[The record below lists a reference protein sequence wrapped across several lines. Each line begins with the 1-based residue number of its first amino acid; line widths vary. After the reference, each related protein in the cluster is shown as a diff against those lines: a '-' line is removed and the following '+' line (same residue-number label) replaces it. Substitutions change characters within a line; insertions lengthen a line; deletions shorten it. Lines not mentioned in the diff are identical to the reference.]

1 MRADRDFICGPQ
13 LRFTSLA
20 VIPRDSGKI
29 SKMSSQSG
37 GDDDNIRPEGD
48 LSSDRRGSE
57 RPFLAPTAA
66 SRKDVSDEDLADQLA
81 NGEHDALSELFERYS
96 DLVFGIARRMLKDD
110 GEAEEA
116 LQQIFLDTYRAIHQ
130 FDRKRAPF
138 KTWLLQFVYHRT
150 INRKHHLE
158 AKGFYSSEEFKE
170 EFLPIELFEGRTLQL
185 CSAEVAHLIGQ
196 LLGTIKAR
204 QRRTIELTFFEGLT
218 AEEIAKETG
227 ETPAM
232 VRHNLYRGLSKLRSA
247 LLQKEQREEK
257 VKKVEGIIFAH
268 PRPF

>member
-1 MRADRDFICGPQ
+1 
-13 LRFTSLA
+13 
-20 VIPRDSGKI
+20 
-29 SKMSSQSG
+29 MSSRFG
-37 GDDDNIRPEGD
+37 GDDDVARRAEDVTSEDTRPERLI
-48 LSSDRRGSE
+48 LS
-57 RPFLAPTAA
+57 PAPTNQ
-66 SRKDVSDEDLADQLA
+66 KDVSDEDLARQLA
-81 NGEHDALSELFERYS
+81 NGHHDALTELFRRHGG
-96 DLVFGIARRMLKDD
+96 LVFGIARRMLKDD

-116 LQQIFLDTYRAIHQ
+116 LQQVFLDMYRAIHQ
-130 FDRKRAPF
+130 FDPTKAPY

-158 AKGFYSSEEFKE
+158 AKGFYSSEEFTE
-170 EFLPIELFEGRTLQL
+170 ELLSMEHFQGAGRTLQL
-185 CSAEVAHLIGQ
+185 CSAEVVYLIGQ

-218 AEEIAKETG
+218 AEEIARETG

-247 LLQKEQREEK
+247 LLQKEHGQGQQEKK
-257 VKKVEGIIFAH
+257 VKKVEGIVFAH